1 MIVGSIVQETD
12 EQTEQTWKEKEKDR
26 DTGQREAEIGNSQ
39 QAQTPLFLP
48 SVLPPL
54 FWSPHT
60 DFIYLS
66 FSAHALTSN
75 PSGSLQASCLD

>member
-39 QAQTPLFLP
+39 QAQTPADSALP
-48 SVLPPL
+48 TKCATAPL
-54 FWSPHT
+54 LVSPHR
-60 DFIYLS
+60 LHLPQL
-66 FSAHALTSN
+66 FSTCSH
-75 PSGSLQASCLD
+75 Q